1 MKFVF
6 FIVFLLNGCFFG
18 PVREL
23 HDQIEETYFGNE
35 FTDPPTPLQDLK
47 RNISIELEVMWKKNI
62 GEHNGENFH
71 IFNIDDF
78 LFTATSDGIIEKL
91 NRETGETLW
100 QKNVET
106 YITSGVSGD
115 DENIY
120 FSTSDGFLWCMN
132 HEGEL
137 IWKTLLDG
145 IINSLP
151 IIYDSKIVVKINSY
165 KIIQLNTKNGSVVWK
180 YQAAIPPL
188 TYKSEGKLV
197 YSDNVVYL
205 GLPGGKLIAI
215 DSPTGGLVWESNIS
229 RAKGATDIERAN
241 DITSHPI
248 IDGPVIYG
256 VSTNG
261 DISSLNRR
269 NGKTIWTKP
278 LSSFYGMAFDGLS
291 LFVTHDT
298 GSIYSVN
305 KDDGE
310 VKWRQSALKYRKVR
324 TGTLI
329 KDYIVFGD
337 YDGYIHFLSINDG
350 SIYERIKLDDS
361 QILNNII
368 QIDDSLLLL
377 MTAVGDIICM
387 KVGAEKVNDLP
398 DINDEDEKNSN
409 LKKHR
414 VFDKEDQTD
423 TVNDEDE
430 KNSNLKKHR
439 VFDKEDQTDTV
450 NENEK
455 NSNLKKHRVF
465 DKEKDKGK
473 DKKGILDW
481 LF

>member
-1 MKFVF
+1 M
-6 FIVFLLNGCFFG
+6 L
-18 PVREL
+18 
-23 HDQIEETYFGNE
+23 
-35 FTDPPTPLQDLK
+35 
-47 RNISIELEVMWKKNI
+47 
-62 GEHNGENFH
+62 
-71 IFNIDDF
+71 
-78 LFTATSDGIIEKL
+78 
-91 NRETGETLW
+91 TL
-100 QKNVET
+100 T
-106 YITSGVSGD
+106 
-115 DENIY
+115 
-120 FSTSDGFLWCMN
+120 
-132 HEGEL
+132 
-137 IWKTLLDG
+137 
-145 IINSLP
+145 
-151 IIYDSKIVVKINSY
+151 INSY

-414 VFDKEDQTD
+414 VFDKE
-423 TVNDEDE
+423 
-430 KNSNLKKHR
+430 
-439 VFDKEDQTDTV
+439 
-450 NENEK
+450 
-455 NSNLKKHRVF
+455 
-465 DKEKDKGK
+465 KDKGK
-473 DKKGILDW
+473 DKKSILDW